1 MESAI
6 PAKSSVKTPWPALT
20 LAGICVLLSGC
31 ASYTDNTKGL
41 REAWSAGDVQQAAQ
55 IATTKAKKDQGG
67 VDALL
72 WQLEAGATTRANRQ
86 FDDSLLAFSQSENLF
101 DYWDARPDISLSREA
116 AATMVNQTI
125 LPYRG
130 RDYDKIMASTYQ
142 ALNYLDVGK
151 YDEARVEINRSYQY
165 QKDAVAANASR
176 LAAAQQAANQSSAA
190 SRQNPS
196 STDSYDVNRA
206 ESDPQFQSN
215 LNDTYGDLDNV
226 KFYGPYVN
234 PFSVYLEGLYF
245 LGRGQTNSDF
255 ERSRVAFKRVQ
266 QMTGNNTFI
275 DADYAL
281 ADSLAGGGTV
291 PPLTYVIFETG
302 QAPIRQEIR
311 IDIPLFI
318 VSRSV
323 PYVGVAFPRLVYN
336 DQFSPGLTVRMA
348 NADPVHTALLCN
360 MDLVIGQD
368 FKNELPTIIIKTL
381 ISAGAKAAAQY
392 GIYAATK
399 NSGDWA
405 IVAEIAGVVYQA
417 ATNQA
422 DLRTW
427 VTLPK
432 EFTYCRFPTPPD
444 RQLLLTADG
453 GGQSETVDLPPGVI
467 NVVYVKS
474 NSYADRLL
482 VHTFT
487 LR

>member
-1 MESAI
+1 MVRTAI
-6 PAKSSVKTPWPALT
+6 TPWALF
-20 LAGICVLLSGC
+20 LAGSFAILGSGC
-31 ASYTDNTKGL
+31 ASYTDDTQGL
-41 REAWSAGDVQQAAQ
+41 RQAWSAGDVQQAAQ
-55 IATTKAKKDQGG
+55 IATTKAQKDQGG
-67 VDALL
+67 TNALL
-72 WQLEAGATTRANRQ
+72 WQLEAGATTRANSQ
-86 FDDSLLAFSQSENLF
+86 FNDSLLAFSQSENLF
-101 DYWDARPDISLSREA
+101 DYWDARPDISISGEA

-130 RDYDKIMASTYQ
+130 HAYDKIMASTYQ
-142 ALNYLDVGK
+142 ALNYLDLGR

-165 QKDAVAANASR
+165 QKDAVAANASNIASAQ
-176 LAAAQQAANQSSAA
+176 AAANKASAA
-190 SRQNPS
+190 SAQNPG
-196 STDSYDVNRA
+196 STDTYDVNRA
-206 ESDPQFQSN
+206 ESDPQFQANVS
-215 LNDTYGDLDNV
+215 DAYGDLDNL
-226 KFYGPYVN
+226 KFYAPYVN

-245 LGRGQTNSDF
+245 LGRGETNSDF
-255 ERSRVAFKRVQ
+255 ERARVAFKRVRDLI
-266 QMTGNNTFI
+266 GSNSYI

-281 ADSLAGGGTV
+281 ADSLAGGGTL

-302 QAPIRQEIR
+302 QAPIRSEIR

-323 PYVGVAFPRLVYN
+323 PYVGVAFPKLVYN
-336 DQFSPGLTVRMA
+336 NEFCPGLTVSGA
-348 NADPVHTALLCN
+348 NTTPLHTTLLCN

-392 GIYAATK
+392 GLYAATK

-405 IVAEIAGVVYQA
+405 VVAEIAGVVYQA

-432 EFTYCRFPTPPD
+432 EFTYCRLPTPPD
-444 RQLLLTADG
+444 RRLVLTADG
-453 GGQSETVDLPPGVI
+453 SGQSETVDLPPGLI

-482 VHTFT
+482 VHTIT